1 MNININ
7 KEIINRKTL
16 NYIVYDRRHLNDII
30 SCPICL
36 EIYKHPRNLKCGHSF
51 CTTCLHIISFNN
63 EITCPLC
70 RDITSFDKNNL
81 LINLPINTTLV
92 SIIDET
98 ENNEIKNS
106 EKNNEIKN
114 NSHLQLKKSKSVDS
128 FIKYRRYNTNKK
140 RLIFNNNVNNNINN
154 INSNINNNM
163 LTDITDD
170 YITECNR
177 ECCSFQ

>member
-1 MNININ
+1 MNIPKPEVI
-7 KEIINRKTL
+7 KKPL

-36 EIYKHPRNLKCGHSF
+36 EIYKHPRNLKCGHSY
-51 CTTCLHIISFNN
+51 CTTCLHTISFNN

-70 RDITSFDKNNL
+70 RDITKFNENNL
-81 LINLPINTTLV
+81 LINLPLNTTLV

-98 ENNEIKNS
+98 ENNEIKNN
-106 EKNNEIKN
+106 EKNNEIKD
-114 NSHLQLKKSKSVDS
+114 NSHLQLKRSKSVDS

-140 RLIFNNNVNNNINN
+140 RVIFNNNIDSNIHNSIQHNNILN
-154 INSNINNNM
+154 
-163 LTDITDD
+163 DITDD
-170 YITECNR
+170 YITDCNR